1 MNAIL
6 VIFYI
11 SFLSYSLCNNIKFII
26 IYLALIGLYTYITQ
40 FKLFKD
46 VVNSARRKIM
56 IGTWTKSFDPQVY
69 SKVKIDISKIEPYLE
84 QKSKEIGEKLTLTIY
99 AIKLISI
106 LLKKYPEFC
115 GFIKHGKVNEKKIF
129 F

>member
-11 SFLSYSLCNNIKFII
+11 SFLSYSLCNNLKFII
-26 IYLALIGLYTYITQ
+26 IYMSLIALYTYITQ
-40 FKLFKD
+40 FQLFKN
-46 VVNSARRKIM
+46 VVNSTRRKIM
-56 IGTWTKSFDPQVY
+56 IGTWTKTFDPQLY
-69 SKVKIDISKIEPYLE
+69 SKVKIDISKVEPYLE

-106 LLKKYPEFC
+106 MLKRYPELC
-115 GFIKHGKVNEKKIF
+115 GFIKHGKVKF